1 MAGLYKA
8 ILFLNYA
15 LLLSVI
21 LLGAVKYRI
30 LNQKEKQYFYCI
42 AFLFFI
48 ELLNL
53 ALPYI
58 FRLNDT
64 SFLYPFYIAGE
75 FFLLTGLFIRKLDWP
90 KYALGLTGVLA
101 GGFMISKYGFDYPS
115 NADIAK
121 VVSNIVIICLSGFTL
136 IREIK
141 NTSVQNQNRFI
152 LVDASIFFYYS
163 VSVFIFIIQH
173 QIAEL
178 SENDYYIILSAN
190 NILSSILYCSFL
202 YTFIRLKK

>member
-1 MAGLYKA
+1 MAELYKA
-8 ILFLNYA
+8 ILFLNYG

-21 LLGAVKYRI
+21 VLGAAKYRI
-30 LNQKEKQYFYCI
+30 LDRKEKQYFYCI

-48 ELLNL
+48 ELINFV
-53 ALPYI
+53 LPYI

-64 SFLYPFYIAGE
+64 SFLYPVYIAGE

-90 KYALGLTGVLA
+90 VYIRGFVAAVA
-101 GGFMISKYGFDYPS
+101 AGFMVSKYGFDWPS

-121 VVSNIVIICLSGFTL
+121 VVSNIIIICLSGYVL

-141 NTSVQNQNRFI
+141 NASVQGRFL
-152 LVDASIFFYYS
+152 LVDACIFFYYS

-173 QIAEL
+173 QIANL
-178 SENDYYIILSAN
+178 SENDYYTLFSAN

>member
-1 MAGLYKA
+1 MAELYKA
-8 ILFLNYA
+8 ILFLNYG

-21 LLGAVKYRI
+21 VLGAAKYHI
-30 LNQKEKQYFYCI
+30 LNNKEKRYYHCI

-48 ELLNL
+48 ELINFV
-53 ALPYI
+53 LPYV

-64 SFLYPFYIAGE
+64 SFLYPVYIAGE
-75 FFLLTGLFIRKLDWP
+75 FFLLTGLFIRKLNWP
-90 KYALGLTGVLA
+90 LYIQWFAALLA
-101 GGFMISKYGFDYPS
+101 AGFMIMKYGFNWPA

-121 VVSNIVIICLSGFTL
+121 GVSNIIIICLSGYTL

-141 NTSVQNQNRFI
+141 NASTQERF
-152 LVDASIFFYYS
+152 LWVDAGIFFYYS

-173 QIAEL
+173 QIANL
-178 SENDYYIILSAN
+178 SENDYYTLFSAN

-202 YTFIRLKK
+202 YTFTRLKK

>member
-1 MAGLYKA
+1 MADLYKA
-8 ILFLNYA
+8 ILFLNYG

-21 LLGAVKYRI
+21 VLGAAKYR
-30 LNQKEKQYFYCI
+30 LLDYKERQYFHCI

-48 ELLNL
+48 ELINFV
-53 ALPYI
+53 LPYI

-64 SFLYPFYIAGE
+64 SFLYPVYIAGE

-90 KYALGLTGVLA
+90 AYIRGLVAVGA
-101 GGFMISKYGFDYPS
+101 AGFMILKYGFNWPP
-115 NADIAK
+115 NADVVK
-121 VVSNIVIICLSGFTL
+121 VISNIIIICLSGYVL

-141 NTSVQNQNRFI
+141 NASVQGRFL
-152 LVDASIFFYYS
+152 LVDACIFFYYS

-173 QIAEL
+173 QIANL
-178 SENDYYIILSAN
+178 SENDYYTLLSAN
-190 NILSSILYCSFL
+190 NILSGILYSSFL

>member
-1 MAGLYKA
+1 MAELYKA

-21 LLGAVKYRI
+21 LLGAAKYRI
-30 LNQKEKQYFYCI
+30 LNHKEKQYFHCI

-64 SFLYPFYIAGE
+64 SFLYPLYIAGE

-90 KYALGLTGVLA
+90 RYVLWIAGVLA
-101 GGFMISKYGFDYPS
+101 TGFMISKYGFDYPA

-121 VVSNIVIICLSGFTL
+121 VVSNIIIICLSGFTL

-141 NTSVQNQNRFI
+141 NTSTQNRFL

-173 QIAEL
+173 QIANL
-178 SENDYYIILSAN
+178 SENDYYTILSAN

-202 YTFIRLKK
+202 YTFFRLKK

>member
-21 LLGAVKYRI
+21 LLGAAKYRI
-30 LNQKEKQYFYCI
+30 LNPKEKQYFHCI

-64 SFLYPFYIAGE
+64 SFLYPLYIAGE

-90 KYALGLTGVLA
+90 KSALWTVGVLA
-101 GGFMISKYGFDYPS
+101 AGFMISKYGLDYPA

-121 VVSNIVIICLSGFTL
+121 VVSNIIIICLSGFIL

-141 NTSVQNQNRFI
+141 NTTAQNRFL

-178 SENDYYIILSAN
+178 SKNDYYTILSAN

-202 YTFIRLKK
+202 YTFARLKK

>member
-1 MAGLYKA
+1 MAELYKA
-8 ILFLNYA
+8 ILFLNYG

-21 LLGAVKYRI
+21 ILGAVKYRI
-30 LNQKEKQYFYCI
+30 LYHKEKQYYYCI

-53 ALPYI
+53 ALPYL

-64 SFLYPFYIAGE
+64 SFLYPLYIAGE

-90 KYALGLTGVLA
+90 KSVLGAVGLLA
-101 GGFMISKYGFDYPS
+101 AGFMISQYGFGYPA

-121 VVSNIVIICLSGFTL
+121 VISNIIIICLSGFTL

-141 NTSVQNQNRFI
+141 NTSAQNRFL

-173 QIAEL
+173 QIANL
-178 SENDYYIILSAN
+178 SENDYYTILSAN

-202 YTFIRLKK
+202 YTFLKLKR

>member
-21 LLGAVKYRI
+21 LLGAAKYRI
-30 LNQKEKQYFYCI
+30 LNHKEKQYFHCI

-64 SFLYPFYIAGE
+64 SFLYPLYIAGE
-75 FFLLTGLFIRKLDWP
+75 FFLLTGLFIRKLDLP
-90 KYALGLTGVLA
+90 KSVLGGTALIA
-101 GGFMISKYGFDYPS
+101 AGFMISKYGFDYPG

-121 VVSNIVIICLSGFTL
+121 VVSNIIIICLSGFTL

-141 NTSVQNQNRFI
+141 NTSLQNRFL

-173 QIAEL
+173 QIANL

-202 YTFIRLKK
+202 YTFFKLKK

>member
-1 MAGLYKA
+1 MAELYKA

-21 LLGAVKYRI
+21 LLGAAKYRI
-30 LNQKEKQYFYCI
+30 LNHKEKQYFHCI

-64 SFLYPFYIAGE
+64 SFLYPLYIAGE
-75 FFLLTGLFIRKLDWP
+75 FFLLTGLFIRKLDWSR
-90 KYALGLTGVLA
+90 YVLLTVGILA
-101 GGFMISKYGFDYPS
+101 AGFMISKYGFDYPA

-121 VVSNIVIICLSGFTL
+121 VVSNIIIICLSGFTL
-136 IREIK
+136 ILEIK
-141 NTSVQNQNRFI
+141 NTSAQNRF
-152 LVDASIFFYYS
+152 LVVDASIFFYYS

-173 QIAEL
+173 QIANL
-178 SENDYYIILSAN
+178 SENDYYTILSAN

-202 YTFIRLKK
+202 YTFFRLKK

>member
-1 MAGLYKA
+1 MADLYKT
-8 ILFLNYA
+8 ILFLNYG
-15 LLLSVI
+15 LLLTIV
-21 LLGAVKYRI
+21 LLGAAKYRL
-30 LNQKEKQYFYCI
+30 LNGKEKQYFYCI

-53 ALPYI
+53 VLPYI

-90 KYALGLTGVLA
+90 KYFLGVSGLIA
-101 GGFMISKYGFDYPS
+101 AGFMISKYGFNYPA
-115 NADIAK
+115 NADIVK
-121 VVSNIVIICLSGFTL
+121 VVSNIIIMCLSGFTL
-136 IREIK
+136 ISEIK
-141 NTSVQNQNRFI
+141 KTSVQNRF
-152 LVDASIFFYYS
+152 LFVDACIFFYYS

-173 QIAEL
+173 QIVNL
-178 SENDYYIILSAN
+178 SENNYYLLFSAN
-190 NILSSILYCSFL
+190 NIFSSILYCSLL

>member
-1 MAGLYKA
+1 MAELYKT

-21 LLGAVKYRI
+21 LLGAAKYRI
-30 LNQKEKQYFYCI
+30 LNHKEKQYFHCI

-64 SFLYPFYIAGE
+64 SFLYPLYIAGE
-75 FFLLTGLFIRKLDWP
+75 FFLLTGLFVRKLDWP
-90 KYALGLTGVLA
+90 KAVLWITGVLA
-101 GGFMISKYGFDYPS
+101 VGFMISKYGFDYPA

-121 VVSNIVIICLSGFTL
+121 VVSNIIIICLSGFTL

-141 NTSVQNQNRFI
+141 NTSLQNRFL

-173 QIAEL
+173 QIANL
-178 SENDYYIILSAN
+178 SENDYYTILSAN
-190 NILSSILYCSFL
+190 NILSGILYCSFL

>member
-1 MAGLYKA
+1 MADLYKT

-15 LLLSVI
+15 LLLAVI
-21 LLGAVKYRI
+21 LLGAAKYRI
-30 LNQKEKQYFYCI
+30 LNHKEKQYFYCI

-53 ALPYI
+53 ALPYV

-75 FFLLTGLFIRKLDWP
+75 FFLLTGLFIRKLDWS
-90 KYALGLTGVLA
+90 KYLLGLGAAISV
-101 GGFMISKYGFDYPS
+101 GFMISKYGFDYPA

-121 VVSNIVIICLSGFTL
+121 VVSNMIIICLSGLTL
-136 IREIK
+136 ISEIK
-141 NTSVQNQNRFI
+141 KTSAQNRF
-152 LVDASIFFYYS
+152 LWVDASIFFYYS

-173 QIAEL
+173 QIVNL
-178 SENDYYIILSAN
+178 SENSYYILFSAN
-190 NILSSILYCSFL
+190 NIFSSILYCSLL

>member
-21 LLGAVKYRI
+21 LLGAAKYRI
-30 LNQKEKQYFYCI
+30 LNHKEKQYFHCI

-64 SFLYPFYIAGE
+64 SFLYPLYIAGE

-90 KYALGLTGVLA
+90 KYALGIVGLLA
-101 GGFMISKYGFDYPS
+101 GSFMISKYGFDYPS

-121 VVSNIVIICLSGFTL
+121 VVSNIIIICLSGFTL

-141 NTSVQNQNRFI
+141 NTSAQNRFL

-173 QIAEL
+173 QIANL

>member
-21 LLGAVKYRI
+21 LLGAAKYRI

-90 KYALGLTGVLA
+90 KYVLGLTSLLA

>member
-1 MAGLYKA
+1 MAELYKA

-21 LLGAVKYRI
+21 LLGAAKYRI

-53 ALPYI
+53 ALPYV

-64 SFLYPFYIAGE
+64 SFLYPLYIAGE

-90 KYALGLTGVLA
+90 KYVLGITGVLA

-121 VVSNIVIICLSGFTL
+121 VVSNIVIICLSGVTL

-141 NTSVQNQNRFI
+141 NTSAQNRFI

-178 SENDYYIILSAN
+178 SENDYYTILSAN

-202 YTFIRLKK
+202 YTFIKLKK

>member
-1 MAGLYKA
+1 MAELYKA

-21 LLGAVKYRI
+21 LLGAAKYSI
-30 LNQKEKQYFYCI
+30 LNHKEKQYFHCI

-64 SFLYPFYIAGE
+64 SFLYPLYISGE

-90 KYALGLTGVLA
+90 RYVLWIVGALA
-101 GGFMISKYGFDYPS
+101 AGFMISKHGFDYPA

-121 VVSNIVIICLSGFTL
+121 VVSNIIIICLSGFTL

-141 NTSVQNQNRFI
+141 NTSAQNRFL

-173 QIAEL
+173 QIANL
-178 SENDYYIILSAN
+178 SENDYYTILSAN
-190 NILSSILYCSFL
+190 NILSSILYCSLL
-202 YTFIRLKK
+202 YTFFRLKK